1 MPLKEAFDSLIK
13 ELRTMH
19 ELGPLRMSYY
29 VERNTIM
36 TQKIFHLIKVYNIVK
51 ILAGDQLKRDQFQFI
66 YNVHDIVYCS
76 ALKND
81 YLSEQFGPHV
91 MKEVI
96 PEMTAYKAMLL
107 IRDIDDQKANDVEKK
122 KKKAEERA
130 ALGLSEEEEEEL
142 KLDLPPQPVTKNK
155 KKKQEIDPEII
166 EQARIAALFKRELAT
181 YGVSKTITVQL
192 CLTGPPF

>member
-1 MPLKEAFDSLIK
+1 
-13 ELRTMH
+13 
-19 ELGPLRMSYY
+19 
-29 VERNTIM
+29 
-36 TQKIFHLIKVYNIVK
+36 
-51 ILAGDQLKRDQFQFI
+51 
-66 YNVHDIVYCS
+66 
-76 ALKND
+76 
-81 YLSEQFGPHV
+81 

-96 PEMTAYKAMLL
+96 PEMTAFKSMLL
-107 IRDIDDQKANDVEKK
+107 IKDIDDQKAIDAEKK

-181 YGVSKTITVQL
+181 YGVSRTVMVAK
-192 CLTGPPF
+192 P